1 MYNLTAE
8 ESDHDTMYGGSPVRD
23 KAFTYLD
30 TITTKRIMSSQRAH
44 DRRS

>member
-1 MYNLTAE
+1 
-8 ESDHDTMYGGSPVRD
+8 MYGGSPVRD

-44 DRRS
+44 DRRSQMQKSNTGDVEL